1 MVDSLQSWKGHPLG
15 PPIVVH
21 CSAGIRTIYISV
33 NLSNITIN
41 QHNLCMKLNLVS
53 SYIIYLLTYYLGIG
67 RTGTFC
73 TLDIAIRKFED
84 TEKVDIKRTGI

>member
-1 MVDSLQSWKGHPLG
+1 MREKQAEMVINMTPAWTAHELG

-21 CSAGIRTIYISV
+21 CSA
-33 NLSNITIN
+33 
-41 QHNLCMKLNLVS
+41 
-53 SYIIYLLTYYLGIG
+53 GIG

-84 TEKVDIKRTGI
+84 TEKVDIKTTGRKQEYLVLVRSLLIFQLTV